1 MVTNGASEMMNV
13 RKFDATNN
21 YLFDFTRGAIVKT
34 RFNVSRKKYGKQHRI
49 ESMRCCLFDYFTCL
63 LTTLASSNMEIWS
76 LPKMGFSFPS
86 ALIILRLFLSCR
98 LFFLI

>member
-34 RFNVSRKKYGKQHRI
+34 RFNVSRKKYR
-49 ESMRCCLFDYFTCL
+49 
-63 LTTLASSNMEIWS
+63 
-76 LPKMGFSFPS
+76 
-86 ALIILRLFLSCR
+86 
-98 LFFLI
+98 

>member
-34 RFNVSRKKYGKQHRI
+34 RFNVSRKKYKV
-49 ESMRCCLFDYFTCL
+49 
-63 LTTLASSNMEIWS
+63 SNTAWS
-76 LPKMGFSFPS
+76 QCGV
-86 ALIILRLFLSCR
+86 AVAIILHVY
-98 LFFLI
+98 